1 MGCNKRRSDRIR
13 SDPTDLY
20 HGLAC
25 TAALA
30 AEHVDDDE
38 HEQQAYETGLL
49 RRISGALARRVHIA
63 LEFDK
68 FCFEVV
74 FGYAVGVIGHE

>member
-1 MGCNKRRSDRIR
+1 MK
-13 SDPTDLY
+13 
-20 HGLAC
+20 
-25 TAALA
+25 
-30 AEHVDDDE
+30 VDDDE